1 MSKRILI
8 ECSAGQRTRVA
19 VTQKNEL
26 IEYDEASP
34 QTYIRTKNTIYN
46 ATIKSIRPELGAA
59 FVQYVESNGDNI
71 KDGFLPF
78 SNIANCYFSNPKADV
93 EETEIAKQIRVGQ
106 KILVQI
112 KKDQLH
118 HESKGAALTTFISLA
133 GTYLV
138 LLPLN
143 QKQGISRKA
152 DLTQRDNI
160 REILKNINV
169 NEEMGIIIRTAG
181 ISAKPAEIEWDY
193 KALLQQWHLIQ
204 EAHQTQPA
212 PCLIHEDENIVTRII
227 RDNMSH
233 NTEKIICNHKETFL
247 NIQNYLQTIR
257 PDYIENNILEFY
269 DHQLMF
275 DHYSIEDKIEE
286 IFQVRCSLPS
296 GGQVVMHGTEAGYM
310 IDVNSSKSTFGRNV
324 EENALNT
331 NKEAAVKIADML
343 RLRDV
348 SGIINIDFIDMNDEE
363 NRKII
368 EKTFT
373 DRASI
378 DRAKVKTE
386 PISLLT
392 GCMPVLRQGLGTV
405 FFKSSLEPV
414 EHDETVIIGKRRSV
428 VSYANYT
435 LSVLEKSATQ
445 KTDVIQIQL
454 PVDVSTYL
462 LNEMRSSIHH
472 IENSHQVTIKIIPNE
487 NFTYRRYI
495 LKRFHHDDADATLA
509 SHNLISKGAEEK
521 PWIAAPRHQ
530 KPHVARPTGKRSNES
545 QTSTG
550 VISTL
555 WSFLT
560 GKSESPEN
568 KKPSRRSSRPS
579 SGSRSRRSE
588 GDGRRRN
595 DRRSESRGNRTEK
608 AEKNFNTIQ
617 ETDTQ
622 STGDSSA
629 EPTANGNRPQRRR
642 SNSHL
647 RTRKH
652 RNTRGQPSP
661 IGNFDD
667 D

>member
-193 KALLQQWHLIQ
+193 KALLQQWNLIQ

-428 VSYANYT
+428 VSYANYI

-462 LNEMRSSIHH
+462 LNEMRASIHH

>member
-8 ECSAGQRTRVA
+8 ECSAAQRTRVA

-78 SNIANCYFSNPKADV
+78 SNIASRYFSNPEAVV
-93 EETEIAKQIRVGQ
+93 EESEIAKQIRVGQ

-152 DLTQRDNI
+152 DLHQRDHI
-160 REILKNINV
+160 REILKNLNV
-169 NEEMGIIIRTAG
+169 SEEMGIIIRTAG
-181 ISAKPAEIEWDY
+181 ISAKAEEIEWDY

-204 EAHQTQPA
+204 EAHQSQQA

-233 NTEKIICNHKETFL
+233 NTEKIICNHKETYL
-247 NIQNYLQTIR
+247 NIQQYLQTIR
-257 PDYIENNILEFY
+257 PEYIENNILEFY
-269 DHQLMF
+269 DHELMF
-275 DHYSIEDKIEE
+275 DHYTLEDKIEE

-296 GGQVVMHGTEAGYM
+296 GGQIVMHGTEAGYM
-310 IDVNSSKSTFGRNV
+310 IDVNSSKSTYGRNV

-348 SGIINIDFIDMNDEE
+348 SGIINIDFIDMNEEE

-373 DRASI
+373 DRATI

-428 VSYANYT
+428 VSYANYI
-435 LSVLEKSATQ
+435 LSILEKSATQ
-445 KTDVIQIQL
+445 KTDIIQIQL
-454 PVDVSTYL
+454 PIDVSTYL
-462 LNEMRSSIHH
+462 LNEMRASIHH
-472 IENSHQVTIKIIPNE
+472 IEKSHQVAIKIIPNE
-487 NFTYRRYI
+487 NFSYRRYI
-495 LKRFHHDDADATLA
+495 LKRFHNDDAEAKTQ
-509 SHNLISKGAEEK
+509 SHQLIAQGAEEK
-521 PWIAAPRHQ
+521 AWIAQPRNQ
-530 KPHVARPTGKRSNES
+530 KPHVARTANKKTEQKQSS
-545 QTSTG
+545 TS

-555 WSFLT
+555 WGFLT
-560 GKSESPEN
+560 GSSEKTTEKKRSNRRPTKSTH
-568 KKPSRRSSRPS
+568 
-579 SGSRSRRSE
+579 RSRRQD
-588 GDGRRRN
+588 GDARRRHEKRN
-595 DRRSESRGNRTEK
+595 EQQRSNRTEK
-608 AEKNFNTIQ
+608 VEKNFNTIQ
-617 ETDTQ
+617 ESETTN
-622 STGDSSA
+622 DSEASS
-629 EPTANGNRPQRRR
+629 PNGNRTQRRR

-647 RTRKH
+647 RTRKS
-652 RNTRGQPSP
+652 RSSRSQTSP
-661 IGNFDD
+661 VGNFDD